1 MHTPDLIAQGPTT
14 LPPAQQPATQ
24 PAQQPPLPAAPGS
37 QLGQVVQAR
46 SDAAWTTTAQAA
58 RAAHSAGKAADAERL
73 LRDAVVAA
81 AANVTVPAG
90 LPNTAPPTAADIR
103 VDLKLDAETE
113 ASTRH
118 AEVPAEP
125 ANQWRW
131 IFFGMGTISH
141 SRSYAEA
148 VITHELV
155 HARQVHTQWLAWQ
168 QIPVA
173 QRSPWMTFMQ
183 PYSERGRVEGPQEL
197 EAYSTG
203 LGFLGRLDRAE
214 RRQVLRGLFVSFAL
228 TTAYKPPPGVTETTT
243 AATAPAILAA
253 FNAASAP
260 VQAEF
265 GAELWWSLLKAEGGK
280 DVWQRTLTELAP
292 IARKGYADP
301 KLRSFYDSF
310 LAEVGLTYSAVLGP
324 PDAGP

>member
-14 LPPAQQPATQ
+14 VPPAQRPATQ
-24 PAQQPPLPAAPGS
+24 PAQQPPLPAAPGHA
-37 QLGQVVQAR
+37 LGQVVAAR
-46 SDAAWTTTAQAA
+46 TDAAWTTTAQAA
-58 RAAHSAGKAADAERL
+58 RAAHSAGKVADAERL

-90 LPNTAPPTAADIR
+90 LPNTAATAADIR

-118 AEVPAEP
+118 AEVPAWP

-168 QIPVA
+168 QLPAA

-214 RRQVLRGLFVSFAL
+214 RRQVLRGLFVSFAR
-228 TTAYKPPPGVTETTT
+228 TTAYTPPPGVTETTA